1 VQNLLDYEDV
11 KFQNA
16 AKEDLKLD
24 GDEADAKKLEK
35 KLRTQFKPLTK
46 WWKKLIGEDGSLE
59 AVRVSNR
66 LSSTPCVVVT
76 SKRASSLCRCV
87 ACECDSGVW
96 QSRCSMWLNHS
107 GSHEQA
113 L

>member
-1 VQNLLDYEDV
+1 MLDYEDV

-16 AKEDLKLD
+16 AKEDLKL
-24 GDEADAKKLEK
+24 GDEEANKKLEK

-46 WWKKLIGEDGSLE
+46 WWKKLVGEEGNLE

-76 SKRASSLCRCV
+76 SKCATSHHAFACFVDQMRLGRLCSCV
-87 ACECDSGVW
+87 
-96 QSRCSMWLNHS
+96 RT
-107 GSHEQA
+107 
-113 L
+113 